1 MKWELMFIF
10 FIFLFYFFFFVNFF
24 MGGKNDKGI
33 KYELPLNINLNDNIR
48 KSIINSDYNKELEKF
63 KRLLY
68 KNVKSDIK
76 KSNFNENFKKENIK
90 YRNIIS
96 LINLIYSKSSN
107 SILKKGVNRTLY
119 ESIFNYDTIEK
130 KSEGYI
136 KFTKEISNKMKLF
149 ISGDRNLDNNSN
161 DNIYDNNSGIFETL
175 RISIKEPNLSE
186 NSKKEINTSNKG
198 NYNIDDYI
206 IKNNYI
212 NPNPSFKNP
221 NLFNESISNIVS
233 EDQNIHSI
241 IQSNTH
247 LNSHKEIIPI
257 PKMNKKARSTSK
269 KKHFKDSKKKPVL
282 NIKLDLRD
290 LFKQDI
296 KEKSHL
302 SPSQRYTTKNNSIK
316 YNIIQNPLS
325 NIKSMGAQ
333 SLSNRYANDKD
344 FLDIVDR
351 LTQPNKLESEII
363 RNRNSIRKNQK
374 MKIIKKK

>member
-1 MKWELMFIF
+1 
-10 FIFLFYFFFFVNFF
+10 
-24 MGGKNDKGI
+24 
-33 KYELPLNINLNDNIR
+33 
-48 KSIINSDYNKELEKF
+48 
-63 KRLLY
+63 
-68 KNVKSDIK
+68 
-76 KSNFNENFKKENIK
+76 
-90 YRNIIS
+90 
-96 LINLIYSKSSN
+96 
-107 SILKKGVNRTLY
+107 
-119 ESIFNYDTIEK
+119 
-130 KSEGYI
+130 
-136 KFTKEISNKMKLF
+136 MKLF

-363 RNRNSIRKNQK
+363 RNRNSIRKSQK

>member
-1 MKWELMFIF
+1 
-10 FIFLFYFFFFVNFF
+10 

-33 KYELPLNINLNDNIR
+33 KYELPLNINLNDNSR

>member
-96 LINLIYSKSSN
+96 LTNLIYSKSSN

>member
-1 MKWELMFIF
+1 MFIF
-10 FIFLFYFFFFVNFF
+10 FIFFFYFFFFFVNFF

-96 LINLIYSKSSN
+96 LTNLIYSKSSN

-374 MKIIKKK
+374 MKIIKKNK

>member
-1 MKWELMFIF
+1 MGINVYF
-10 FIFLFYFFFFVNFF
+10 FYFFVLFFFFFVNFF